1 MRSVWALG
9 PEPAVPVAL
18 MSAYQLVALIL
29 VVIGPVLAVATAT
42 KIPPSLALFG
52 LGLLST
58 IIPGLP
64 PLRPDPQLLLDLM
77 LPPLVYASTVRVSLH
92 LVRFTLVPGLLLGA
106 LIVLVTVGLVALATR
121 FLLLPGLPW
130 TAALLLGVIA
140 SVFDTRFFHEAE
152 GRPHV
157 PRTISDTLKARELVS
172 RLFILGS
179 LGLVL
184 ETAETSIPSVLALAE
199 HYGIDIPTGLLLGAA
214 IGWGVA
220 SLRRRIDVAPIE
232 IAVSVAT
239 PYAASLAAALLD
251 VSAVAAITAAALV
264 ISTIRIDRRTGA
276 PISSSEARISAVAF
290 WEEIS
295 LIVSSVLFLLAGR
308 ALPQALGGLD
318 NRPIP
323 DLVLTAAGV
332 LVLVLSVQYAVSCL
346 APLTRPLRGAGAGK
360 DDPPVS
366 RWAAAGIMT
375 WSSTR
380 SVIGLVIALSIP
392 KALPD
397 GSPFPA
403 RDLILVVA
411 ALTIIGSILLQGLSV
426 GAVVRLGSSG
436 AEHQH
441 QSEEDEA
448 RRTIEA
454 AIAAPGPESADGFD
468 AARRALLR
476 LRERDRIG
484 DEVLISMLRETD
496 LAARAT
502 EGDALPGAGPPN
514 P

>member
-1 MRSVWALG
+1 
-9 PEPAVPVAL
+9 
-18 MSAYQLVALIL
+18 MSTYQLVALIL
-29 VVIGPVLAVATAT
+29 VVVGPVLALASATR
-42 KIPPSLALFG
+42 IPPSLALFG

-58 IIPGLP
+58 AVPGLP

-77 LPPLVYASTVRVSLH
+77 LPPLVYAATVRVSLH
-92 LVRFTLVPGLLLGA
+92 LLRFTLVPGLLLGA
-106 LIVLVTVGLVALATR
+106 LIVLATVGLVASATR

-140 SVFDTRFFHEAE
+140 SVFDTRLFHEAE

-157 PRTISDTLKARELVS
+157 PRAISDTLKARELVS

-184 ETAETSIPSVLALAE
+184 ETAETRIPSVLALVE
-199 HYGIDIPTGLLLGAA
+199 HYGIDIPAGLLLGAA
-214 IGWGVA
+214 IGWTVA

-232 IAVSVAT
+232 IAVSVST

-251 VSAVAAITAAALV
+251 VSGVAAITAAALM

-318 NRPIP
+318 DRPVP
-323 DLVLTAAGV
+323 DLVLAAAGV
-332 LVLVLSVQYAVSCL
+332 LVLVLSVQYAFSYL
-346 APLTRPLRGAGAGK
+346 ALLTLPLDSARAEG
-360 DDPPVS
+360 DDPPVR
-366 RWAAAGIMT
+366 RWVAAGVMA

-392 KALPD
+392 ESLPD
-397 GSPFPA
+397 GSPFPG
-403 RDLILVVA
+403 RDLILVVG
-411 ALTIIGSILLQGLSV
+411 ALTIVGSVLLQGLTVRTVV
-426 GAVVRLGSSG
+426 GLSSLG
-436 AEHQH
+436 AERQH

-448 RRTIEA
+448 RRTMEA
-454 AIAAPGPESADGFD
+454 AVAAPGPESTDGFD

-496 LAARAT
+496 LAARAS